1 MDPRRAQLARLL
13 QRRRRRTRL
22 LLVCVVTAVAC
33 GTVAGLVGPRILIG
47 GTGAARVS
55 QVAAT
60 ETEVSAPGAA
70 TPLDL
75 PSRLALDPREAQA
88 NAIRW
93 QTMSQDERRRLLDRY
108 WNLAGLEAGQRQALL
123 ERYGA
128 FRELPEERRAFLR
141 ERAAKLKAFVATL
154 SPQDQAV
161 LEGMSD
167 EARAR
172 RLLDLWQAR
181 YGAW

>member
-13 QRRRRRTRL
+13 RRRRRRVRL

-47 GTGAARVS
+47 GTGVG
-55 QVAAT
+55 VAA
-60 ETEVSAPGAA
+60 VPSADAPVAADAAA

-75 PSRLALDPREAQA
+75 PARLALDPRETQA

-93 QTMSQDERRRLLDRY
+93 QKMSGPRRRRLLDRY
-108 WNLAGLEAGQRQALL
+108 WDLAGLDAGEREALID
-123 ERYGA
+123 RYAA
-128 FRELPEERRAFLR
+128 FRNLPEARRAFLR
-141 ERAAKLKAFVATL
+141 DRAAKLKAFVASL

-161 LEGMSD
+161 LEGMDD

-172 RLLDLWQAR
+172 RLLDLWKAR
-181 YGAW
+181 YGPW

>member
-13 QRRRRRTRL
+13 RRRRWRFRL
-22 LLVCVVTAVAC
+22 LLVCLATAVTC
-33 GTVAGLVGPRILIG
+33 GAVAGFAGPRILIG
-47 GTGAARVS
+47 GTPAGRVD
-55 QVAAT
+55 QPVGPERQA
-60 ETEVSAPGAA
+60 SAQPAA

-75 PSRLALDPREAQA
+75 PARLALDPREEQA

-93 QTMSQDERRRLLDRY
+93 QKMSDGCRRQLLDRY
-108 WNLAGLEAGQRQALL
+108 WALADLDPDQRDRLL
-123 ERYGA
+123 QRYDG
-128 FRELPEERRAFLR
+128 FRDLPEERRTFLR
-141 ERAAKLKAFVATL
+141 QRAVKLKAFVATL

-172 RLLDLWQAR
+172 WLLELWQAR
-181 YGAW
+181 YGPW